1 MDIRIGVQNV
11 TRELLVETDLTADE
25 VAKKVAES
33 MTGVALDLT
42 DTKGRRL
49 VIPASAIGYVE
60 MGEEEKRRVGF
71 GG

>member
-25 VAKKVAES
+25 VAAKVAES
-33 MTGVALDLT
+33 MKGVALDLT